1 MKKVLHYFRCGL
13 NLMFVFWKKIK
24 KKVFETINKYFKI
37 VTCIYLVYV
46 RKHRES
52 EKTNPFDREIE
63 AFCGNNSDSR
73 LFQERIYD
81 LTIIIPVY
89 NVEAYIEECLMSI
102 INQKTKYCFEII
114 IVDDGSTDKTVT
126 TIIKKFNNEKIKLF
140 QQKNAGQSA
149 ARNKAISL
157 SQGKYIMFV
166 DGDDVLL
173 PNAIENMMNE
183 AYEKNADL
191 VEGSVV
197 NFQDN
202 INEEMVKESE
212 TKYHVESNQT
222 NPYFVLTCNGYS
234 VAKVYRFELW
244 KTLRF
249 PEGYIFEDV
258 ITKFIL
264 RRKAN
269 KVVFLGES
277 IYGYRQNLNS
287 STRGNDKFKLLDS
300 IRVFPYIMLLCQQEE
315 IPLDD
320 VFYIL
325 ALNHIGLLNYIT
337 LKNQNESV
345 KSKYFLRMRKQLT
358 MIEPYRACKL
368 PFMFKLLEKSIS
380 IGQLDVW
387 QCVADT
393 IIKFG
398 MLKRWREIN

>member
-1 MKKVLHYFRCGL
+1 
-13 NLMFVFWKKIK
+13 
-24 KKVFETINKYFKI
+24 
-37 VTCIYLVYV
+37 
-46 RKHRES
+46 
-52 EKTNPFDREIE
+52 
-63 AFCGNNSDSR
+63 
-73 LFQERIYD
+73 
-81 LTIIIPVY
+81 
-89 NVEAYIEECLMSI
+89 
-102 INQKTKYCFEII
+102 
-114 IVDDGSTDKTVT
+114 
-126 TIIKKFNNEKIKLF
+126 
-140 QQKNAGQSA
+140 
-149 ARNKAISL
+149 
-157 SQGKYIMFV
+157 MFV

-337 LKNQNESV
+337 LK
-345 KSKYFLRMRKQLT
+345 
-358 MIEPYRACKL
+358 
-368 PFMFKLLEKSIS
+368 
-380 IGQLDVW
+380 
-387 QCVADT
+387 
-393 IIKFG
+393 IK
-398 MLKRWREIN
+398 MKV